1 MPIQFK
7 DGPPEAHHMLEQAQ
21 RFGIEFRTTDE
32 RAKFLE
38 FMEEVYR
45 YGANFGFDS
54 AVRSILLSGKVM
66 VRQEPLSDYDIKL
79 HLWDH
84 NSDLGWGN
92 LTEIVAE
99 IETLHGIR
107 EKPPRKA
114 H

>member
-1 MPIQFK
+1 MTIKFN
-7 DGPPEAHHMLEQAQ
+7 DGPPEAHKMLEQAEQ
-21 RFGIEFRTTDE
+21 FGIEFADGAQRS
-32 RAKFLE
+32 KFLE

-45 YGANFGFDS
+45 HGASFGFDC
-54 AVRSILLSGKVM
+54 AVRSILLSGKVT
-66 VRQEPLSDYDIKL
+66 VRQQPLSDYDIKE

-107 EKPPRKA
+107 EKPARRS

>member
-1 MPIQFK
+1 MNIQFN
-7 DGPPEAHHMLEQAQ
+7 DGPPEAHKMLEQADKI
-21 RFGIEFRTTDE
+21 GIEFRSTDE

-54 AVRSILLSGKVM
+54 AVRSILLSGKVT
-66 VRQEPLSDYDIKL
+66 VRQQPLSDFDIKE
-79 HLWDH
+79 HLWDN
-84 NSDLGWGN
+84 NSDIGWGN
-92 LTEIVAE
+92 LIELVAE

-107 EKPPRKA
+107 EKTVRSQ